1 MDWYEAGALLLG
13 LVLVL
18 LALGMPV
25 FLAFLVANS
34 VGVILFMGGLQ
45 GLGQLVSNGT
55 ISISNFLLVPVPLFI
70 LMGELFFHTGL
81 GTRVFD
87 AFDRLLGRLPGRLSY
102 LAVASGTL
110 FATLSGSSIASGAMM
125 GSILVPEMM
134 RRGYSSRLSFGP
146 ILGSGGLAM
155 IIPPSALAVLLGS
168 LAQINIGALLI
179 AGLLPGLVL
188 SLMYGAVI
196 FVQVKLDP
204 SAAPP
209 YDVEDVSLRA
219 KLIGVVTGI
228 LPMFFLLIHEA
239 QQGCR
244 DATYELSRFPVA
256 VPYPSPHRATPA
268 YVVVTSS
275 DLDTSRNKASVSGLS
290 WISRMFFVVA
300 VVIGVIIFGIATP
313 SESGAAGVLGV
324 LILAACF
331 RGLTWEAF
339 SKSVYGTLRITCVVF
354 IIIVGSGTF
363 SQIMAFTGAASGVV
377 DVVAELDMS
386 ATFILLSMFAIL
398 LVLGMFLDQISQMML
413 TLPVFMPL
421 ATLLGFDPIWFGVI
435 VLVAMEMSLITP
447 PFGMLLFVMMGVG
460 PRGTTLSEVALA
472 GLPYLGCGVALLLLL
487 ILLPDL
493 ALYMPR
499 LIE

>member
-1 MDWYEAGALLLG
+1 MEWYEAGALLLG

-45 GLGQLVSNGT
+45 GLAQLVSNGT
-55 ISISNFLLVPVPLFI
+55 ISISSFLLVPVPLLI

-87 AFDRLLGRLPGRLSY
+87 AFDRLLGRVPGRLSY

-125 GSILVPEMM
+125 GSILVPEMV

-188 SLMYGAVI
+188 SLMYGLVI
-196 FVQVKLDP
+196 FIQVKLDP

-219 KLIGVVTGI
+219 KLIGVATGI
-228 LPMFFLLIHEA
+228 LP
-239 QQGCR
+239 
-244 DATYELSRFPVA
+244 
-256 VPYPSPHRATPA
+256 
-268 YVVVTSS
+268 
-275 DLDTSRNKASVSGLS
+275 
-290 WISRMFFVVA
+290 MFFVVA
-300 VVIGVIIFGIATP
+300 VVIGVIITGIATP

-331 RGLTWEAF
+331 RSLTWEAF
-339 SKSVYGTLRITCVVF
+339 SKSVYGTLRVTCVVF

-363 SQIMAFTGAASGVV
+363 SQIMAFTGAASGVI

-386 ATFILLSMFAIL
+386 ATLILLAMFAIL
-398 LVLGMFLDQISQMML
+398 LILGMFLDQISQMML

-447 PFGMLLFVMMGVG
+447 PFGMLLFVMMGAG

>member
-102 LAVASGTL
+102 LAVATGTL

-228 LPMFFLLIHEA
+228 LPMFFLLIPESH
-239 QQGCR
+239 
-244 DATYELSRFPVA
+244 
-256 VPYPSPHRATPA
+256 PA
-268 YVVVTSS
+268 M
-275 DLDTSRNKASVSGLS
+275 R
-290 WISRMFFVVA
+290 R
-300 VVIGVIIFGIATP
+300 
-313 SESGAAGVLGV
+313 
-324 LILAACF
+324 
-331 RGLTWEAF
+331 R
-339 SKSVYGTLRITCVVF
+339 
-354 IIIVGSGTF
+354 
-363 SQIMAFTGAASGVV
+363 
-377 DVVAELDMS
+377 
-386 ATFILLSMFAIL
+386 
-398 LVLGMFLDQISQMML
+398 
-413 TLPVFMPL
+413 
-421 ATLLGFDPIWFGVI
+421 
-435 VLVAMEMSLITP
+435 
-447 PFGMLLFVMMGVG
+447 
-460 PRGTTLSEVALA
+460 
-472 GLPYLGCGVALLLLL
+472 
-487 ILLPDL
+487 
-493 ALYMPR
+493 
-499 LIE
+499 